1 MFLIKKIE
9 ETIFE
14 LSGEEGRV
22 ADLNFAYQNSW
33 ILDELRK
40 RGEHIKFQRWD
51 KLNEINAKITSE
63 LRQPGKIEECI
74 MPKSAFVSIENEL
87 AYNVIATR
95 DSIEIDLKNGQPK
108 QTLKVAEAPEP
119 TNVIWEN
126 RDLSKTIRYARLI
139 LVITAVLVVLFLT
152 FLATVKAKAMTNDL
166 IGKYDESINCNE
178 IERMYP

>member
-1 MFLIKKIE
+1 
-9 ETIFE
+9 
-14 LSGEEGRV
+14 
-22 ADLNFAYQNSW
+22 
-33 ILDELRK
+33 
-40 RGEHIKFQRWD
+40 
-51 KLNEINAKITSE
+51 
-63 LRQPGKIEECI
+63 

-126 RDLSKTIRYARLI
+126 RDLSKSIRYARLI